1 MLQFVHLGFPSWISC
16 TACELRSI
24 LLFPLLFLLTD
35 PMHYRSRYQL
45 TYQQAQDL
53 LDGKSP
59 MTGPRD
65 MAINPRDHAELR
77 SRLQMLDKLTNKLR
91 AARVQV
97 SK

>member
-1 MLQFVHLGFPSWISC
+1 
-16 TACELRSI
+16 
-24 LLFPLLFLLTD
+24 
-35 PMHYRSRYQL
+35 
-45 TYQQAQDL
+45 
-53 LDGKSP
+53 

-65 MAINPRDHAELR
+65 MAVDPRDYAELR

>member
-1 MLQFVHLGFPSWISC
+1 MLH
-16 TACELRSI
+16 
-24 LLFPLLFLLTD
+24 
-35 PMHYRSRYQL
+35 RSRYQL

-53 LDGKSP
+53 LDGDSP

-65 MAINPRDHAELR
+65 MAVDPRDHAELR

-97 SK
+97 SKYFKQIIAQSSALCRIVFRKVPRQF